1 MLMVRLGFLMICFLM
16 TKSLLMLVS
25 CLSSVAMPPL
35 PLLLLVS
42 LMFDGD

>member
-1 MLMVRLGFLMICFLM
+1 
-16 TKSLLMLVS
+16 MLVS

-42 LMFDGD
+42 LMFDGDWTVWFLF